1 MKISRR
7 AVLRGAGVCVAL
19 PFLEAMQP
27 RRARAQAAA
36 TSRFIAFFAP
46 NGTDPGSWHP
56 KGEGA
61 LTADLLTPCLKDM
74 NGFAAEREWPAGQ
87 SIVEDVTLVNGVNH
101 QKICTAIHAPAMA
114 LCAYYD
120 GGEPSVP
127 TKATLDQHIAER
139 IGGVTAFR
147 NLNFS
152 ATRDTGITQ
161 GYVSFRDNE
170 QPDDVW
176 RDPAKA
182 FDSLFSSVAKP
193 SAEMDRIRQ
202 RRQSVLDWTRED
214 AKRLNLRLGAA
225 DKARVEQHLDAVF
238 EVERQ
243 IRATATTC
251 TVPTRPVPSQNMH
264 VTFKQ
269 MIDLAVIAMTCD
281 LTRVITLQYSNSW
294 NLDFRDYALADGVAD
309 WSDHFI
315 SHKLGD
321 RDRATDLDGLPNEE
335 AMRIA
340 NARVV
345 NTSRFKIRRFAYLLN
360 ALKAAKTPNGNL
372 LDESMVLY
380 TSENGD
386 GDSHGRQNMPII
398 LAGHAGGFKTGRR
411 VLANGAPTGGL
422 HCSILNYFGV
432 ETAKHGDPESGPIAG
447 L

>member
-1 MKISRR
+1 M
-7 AVLRGAGVCVAL
+7 LRGAGVCVAL

-27 RRARAQAAA
+27 RRAQAQVAVP
-36 TSRFIAFFAP
+36 SRFIAFFAP
-46 NGTDPGSWHP
+46 NGTDPGAWHP

-74 NGFAAEREWPAGQ
+74 TGFAAEREWPEGQ
-87 SIVEDVTLVNGVNH
+87 SIVDDVTLVSGVNH

-114 LCAYYD
+114 LSAHYD

-127 TKATLDQHIAER
+127 PKATLDQLIAAR
-139 IGGVTAFR
+139 IGASTAFR

-161 GYVSFRDNE
+161 GYISFRDGK
-170 QPDDVW
+170 QPDDVL

-182 FDSLFSSVAKP
+182 FDSLFSGVSKP

-214 AKRLNLRLGAA
+214 ARRLNLRLGAP
-225 DKARVEQHLDAVF
+225 DRLRVEQHLEAVF
-238 EVERQ
+238 ELEKQ
-243 IRATATTC
+243 LQSTTAKC
-251 TVPTRPVPSQNMH
+251 TVPGRPAQSSSQH
-264 VTFKQ
+264 ATFKQ
-269 MIDLAVIAMTCD
+269 MIDLAVLAMSCD
-281 LTRVITLQYSNSW
+281 LTRVVTLQYSNSW
-294 NLDFRDYALADGVAD
+294 NLAFTEYGLPEGVAD

-321 RDRATDLDGLPNEE
+321 RDRATDLDGLPNAE

-345 NTSRFKIRRFAYLLN
+345 QTSRFKVRRLAYLLN
-360 ALKAAKTPNGNL
+360 ALKAAPAASGNL
-372 LDESMVLY
+372 LDESLVLY
-380 TSENGD
+380 TSECGD

-398 LAGHAGGFKTGRR
+398 MAGHVGGFRTGRR
-411 VLANGAPTGGL
+411 VVTAGAPTGGL
-422 HCSILNYFGV
+422 HCSILNYFGI
-432 ETAKHGDPESGPIAG
+432 ETAQHGDPVSGPIAG